1 MPRVPTND
9 APRSGTGAERINS
22 NVKRLIQGIQRLRHR
37 GIEDFFIPLPKIV
50 VVGDQSTGKSSLI
63 EGLSGIKV
71 PRAEGTCTRCPL
83 EINLIEDPQEGAR
96 WKCEVYLHTKY
107 KLEGLPKNGK
117 FAKPTE
123 KNPLGPWRPR
133 DPYENHF
140 YTTHDKDEV
149 ADILSWA
156 QIVTLNPTTAHER
169 YNPILE
175 QRSNQSKSIL
185 VEFSPNVIRL
195 DVSQSHPIS
204 YHADSA

>member
-1 MPRVPTND
+1 M
-9 APRSGTGAERINS
+9 ERINS
-22 NVKRLIQGIQRLRHR
+22 NVKSLIQGIQRLRHR
-37 GIEDFFIPLPKIV
+37 GIEDFVIPLPKIV

-96 WKCEVYLHTKY
+96 WKCEVYLHSKY
-107 KLEGLPKNGK
+107 MFEGLPKNGK

-123 KNPLGPWRPR
+123 KKPLGPWRPQ
-133 DPYENHF
+133 DPDEHHF
-140 YTTHDKDEV
+140 YTTHNKDEV

-156 QIVTLNPTTAHER
+156 QIATLNPTKSYER
-169 YNPILE
+169 YKPISD
-175 QRSNQSKSIL
+175 QQSTQSKSIL

-195 DVSQSHPIS
+195 DVSQSYPSS
-204 YHADSA
+204 YIADSA